1 MKVLVTGGAGFIGS
15 HIAEKLIARGDQ
27 VIVLDNLSNG
37 RREHI
42 PQGATFIEGDVR
54 SESDVRTALATED
67 GEPVDAICHL
77 AGQASTFR
85 SFDSPSWDMEV
96 NGIGTARMIEGAL
109 HAGTPTF
116 LFASSM
122 TAYGRPPGLPVTED
136 MPCDPISYYGVTK
149 LAAERAVVVTGRDAP
164 VPMRTVAFRMFNV
177 YGERQSLTNPY
188 QGVLGIF
195 LGNVLREEPIEIH
208 GDGEQSRDFVYVGD
222 VADAWL
228 LALDA
233 PPEQPLVVNI
243 GTGTRISINELWQR
257 AVAACGHDPAC
268 WPFRRTGGRPGD
280 QRHMVA
286 DISRAQAALGWSPKV
301 SLEAGIARTAAWAR
315 TDEGSIPSRS
325 SATIP
330 RQSSDAPQEEPA
342 GASRAESPSV
352 T

>member
-15 HIAEKLIARGDQ
+15 HIAAKLIARGDT
-27 VIVLDNLSNG
+27 VVVLDNLSNG
-37 RREHI
+37 RREHV
-42 PQGATFIEGDVR
+42 PQGCQFIEGDVR
-54 SESDVRTALATED
+54 VTADITRALTTQD
-67 GEPVDAICHL
+67 GSTVDAICHL

-96 NGIGTARMIEGAL
+96 NGIGTAKMIEGAL
-109 HAGTPTF
+109 GAAIPTF

-164 VPMRTVAFRMFNV
+164 SPIRTVAFRMFNV

-195 LGNVLREEPIEIH
+195 LGNVLRDEPIEIH

-228 LALDA
+228 LALDN
-233 PPEQPLVVNI
+233 PPVEPLVVNI

-257 AVAACGHDPAC
+257 AVTACGHDPAT
-268 WPFRRTGGRPGD
+268 WPFRRTDGRPGD
-280 QRHMVA
+280 QRHMQA
-286 DISRAQAALGWSPKV
+286 DISRARASLGWSPKI
-301 SLEAGIARTAAWAR
+301 SLDEGIALTAAWAR
-315 TDEGSIPSRS
+315 SDEGAEPSSERAEDPSTERRARS
-325 SATIP
+325 SALGP
-330 RQSSDAPQEEPA
+330 ESVVA
-342 GASRAESPSV
+342 G
-352 T
+352 